1 MTAEPRA
8 SENGADQEQARPS
21 KWEEYHRG
29 ALAASE
35 IGKCLH
41 CAASRM
47 VDLPKT
53 KEFSARQR
61 QRMSIGA
68 HFQALESARLKE
80 NGADFYSGRH
90 ITLQGLAVPVRATPD
105 FVVRENGGFRIYEV
119 KYRSSPPPEIPR
131 EWGYQ
136 AGVYSLR
143 YDSCSV
149 TFPVYDFETREEMH
163 MEGPPADLP
172 VLLGEWAEALRGVLD
187 GKYQPHELPHEPY
200 WCRLSE
206 WACEDCI
213 GQRTADTELS
223 AIEEGRFAQY
233 LKLRTL
239 FEGLKQSDKEYEA
252 AKDAAKEMIAA
263 RGSIVRGGM
272 MFSLRES
279 RSYRIDTKELDPEIR
294 ETLPQKEVVSRTIV
308 VKEGV

>member
-1 MTAEPRA
+1 MTQTQTETAPL
-8 SENGADQEQARPS
+8 S
-21 KWEEYHRG
+21 KWEERHKG

-35 IGKCLH
+35 VGKCLH
-41 CAASRM
+41 CAAARLM
-47 VDLPKT
+47 ELPKT
-53 KEFSARQR
+53 NEFTARQR

-68 HFQALESARLKE
+68 HFQAMEAFRLKE
-80 NGADFYSGRH
+80 LGFDFYAGR
-90 ITLQGLAVPVRATPD
+90 LVVLAGLALPVRGLPD
-105 FVVRENGGFRIYEV
+105 FVVRENGGFRVLEV

-136 AGVYSLR
+136 AGIYSLR
-143 YDSCSV
+143 YGSCPV
-149 TFPVYDFETREEMH
+149 TFPVYDFETREPLEMA
-163 MEGPPADLP
+163 GPPADLP

-200 WCRLSE
+200 WCKQSE
-206 WACEDCI
+206 WACADCI
-213 GQRTADTELS
+213 GQRTADTELT

-233 LKLRTL
+233 LKLRSL

-272 MFSLRES
+272 MFTLRES

-294 ETLPQKEVVSRTIV
+294 ETLPQKEVVSRIIV
-308 VKEGV
+308 VKEVV